1 MGVRQVGPMRE
12 VAVAIK
18 VIMVAVSAVSGGEP
32 AIRTALGLAARFG
45 SHVEVLHVR
54 ADPRSAMPYM
64 GEGMSGAAIQEIME
78 VSEQD
83 EAAHSAEL
91 HALFDSLCG
100 EQKITLSDSPADGG
114 PVGPTAAWREEVG
127 QDDQIIASLG
137 RLADLVV
144 VARPDESEG
153 PAAHLIIEAA
163 LFESGR
169 PVLIVP
175 HSPPPETGERVA
187 LAWNDS
193 IEASRAV
200 AAAMPVLRGAGEVI
214 VLRAREKISAEDKKA
229 ASGEADD
236 LVRYLAWNGIAAE
249 ARCLDAAGE
258 SEGGVLLAAAVAWKA
273 DLLVMGGYTHSR
285 FRQMLIGG
293 VTRHMLTEAE
303 VPVLMAH

>member
-1 MGVRQVGPMRE
+1 
-12 VAVAIK
+12 
-18 VIMVAVSAVSGGEP
+18 MVAVSAVSGGEP

-249 ARCLDAAGE
+249 AIISPFA
-258 SEGGVLLAAAVAWKA
+258 SKA
-273 DLLVMGGYTHSR
+273 TPD
-285 FRQMLIGG
+285 
-293 VTRHMLTEAE
+293 
-303 VPVLMAH
+303 